1 MWVGVRPAV
10 VAPGTGGRHMG
21 AVRHHGRAG
30 GQTKPPSL
38 GRKGKQANKQKFKLV
53 LCYKFLS
60 RLNIHFLCSEIG
72 NNYKKLISNSF
83 LLGSVPYIF

>member
-10 VAPGTGGRHMG
+10 VTPGTGGRHMG

-38 GRKGKQANKQKFKLV
+38 GRKGKQTTKFQT
-53 LCYKFLS
+53 LS
-60 RLNIHFLCSEIG
+60 
-72 NNYKKLISNSF
+72 
-83 LLGSVPYIF
+83 LL